1 MPMKSFLSY
10 LTHEKRYSSHTIDA
24 YESDL
29 KQAFTYFQAMYE
41 VERYQEVTHQL
52 IRSWI
57 VSLVSAGQGP
67 RSINRKMSSLRA
79 YFKFLQRD
87 GSITVNPTTR
97 LRALKLP
104 KRLPQ
109 YLQEAQADQM
119 LTLKPD
125 EAKSYADIRDV
136 FLVMTLYYTG
146 LRRSELIELQETDI
160 DKHSLQMRVVGK
172 GNKMRLIPLTPK
184 YIAEYEAYL
193 EKKKSFFS
201 DASFLFLTDKG
212 VKLYPKMVYNIVSK
226 YLKVVSTVSQKGPHT
241 LRHTFA
247 THLSNHGADINAI
260 KDLLG
265 HANLSATQIY
275 THNSIEKLKL
285 AYTKAHPKAKL

>member
-1 MPMKSFLSY
+1 MKSFLSY
-10 LTHEKRYSSHTIDA
+10 LTHEKRYSTHTIEA

-29 KQAFTYFQAMYE
+29 KQAFAYFRAMYE
-41 VERYQEVTHQL
+41 VDRYQDVTHQL

-67 RSINRKMSSLRA
+67 RSVNRKMSSLRA

-87 GSITVNPTTR
+87 GSITINPTTR

-109 YLQEAQADQM
+109 YLQEKQAEKLLLVDHGNQDQF
-119 LTLKPD
+119 
-125 EAKSYADIRDV
+125 AKVRDQ
-136 FLVMTLYYTG
+136 FLIMTLYYTG
-146 LRRSELIELQETDI
+146 LRRSELIELKDNDI
-160 DKHSLQMRVVGK
+160 DMDSLQMRVVGK
-172 GNKMRLIPLTPK
+172 GNKMRLIPLTPR
-184 YIAEYEAYL
+184 YIKEYQSYL
-193 EKKKSFFS
+193 QKKREFFP
-201 DASFLFLTDKG
+201 DVAFLFLTGKG

-226 YLKVVSTVSQKGPHT
+226 YLQAVSTVSQKGPHT

-247 THLSNHGADINAI
+247 THLSNHGADLNAI

-275 THNSIEKLKL
+275 THNSIEKLKS
-285 AYTKAHPKAKL
+285 AYAKAHPKAKL